1 MSLQDNTI
9 AYQVSFHRWGIERKI
24 KPGILS
30 SLLPEERNLVESKML
45 SASKKI
51 IQSDEYN
58 KIVSKDGFAAR
69 WLADH
74 SVPSILKKGVYLI
87 PVSFVDMVNEYMEA
101 YKTER
106 QDVLVPAF
114 LEVYFDQAYTA
125 REMFYL
131 TTGGSQLFDAL
142 EYPTVEKMATL
153 FSVETAYISFDV
165 PSQLQHISEELF
177 RRERE
182 RVEQAWNQAEDA
194 INQLLV
200 QECAELVQGLQTALK
215 GLNDGTLKKFRDA
228 NVENLREWSALFLQA
243 RNVTN
248 NEELENVVRNIQATL
263 QGVERDD
270 LKHDRS
276 SLRQYVQSALS
287 QAQIELK
294 GMVEN
299 APERLIQF
307 E

>member
-24 KPGILS
+24 KAGILS
-30 SLLPEERNLVESKML
+30 SLLPDERNLVESKML

-58 KIVSKDGFAAR
+58 KIVSQDGFVAR
-69 WLADH
+69 WLAER

-87 PVSFVDMVNEYMEA
+87 PLAFVDMVNEKMES
-101 YKTER
+101 YKFER
-106 QDVLVPAF
+106 QEVLVPAF
-114 LEVYFDQAYTA
+114 LAVYSDQAYAA

-131 TTGGSQLFDAL
+131 TTGGSQLFDSL

-153 FSVETAYISFDV
+153 FSLETSYISFDV
-165 PSQLQHISEELF
+165 PDQLKYVSEELF

-182 RVEQAWNQAEDA
+182 RVEQAWQSAEDA
-194 INQLLV
+194 INTLLV
-200 QECAELVQGLQTALK
+200 HECAELVDGLQVALK
-215 GLNDGTLKKFRDA
+215 GLNDGTLKKFREA
-228 NVENLREWSALFLQA
+228 NVENLREWSQLFLQA

-248 NEELENVVRNIQATL
+248 NEELEKVVQDINMSLANVT
-263 QGVERDD
+263 RDD

-276 SLRQYVQSALS
+276 SLRQFVQGALS
-287 QAQIELK
+287 QAQVELK
-294 GMVEN
+294 GMLEN
-299 APERLIQF
+299 QPERLIQF

>member
-58 KIVSKDGFAAR
+58 TIVSQDGFAAR
-69 WLADH
+69 WLAERA
-74 SVPSILKKGVYLI
+74 VPSILKKGVYLI
-87 PVSFVDMVNEYMEA
+87 PVAFVDQVNERMES
-101 YKTER
+101 YKFER
-106 QDVLVPAF
+106 QEVLVPAF
-114 LEVYFDQAYTA
+114 LAVYSDQAYAA

-131 TTGGSQLFDAL
+131 TTGGSQLFDSL

-153 FSVETAYISFDV
+153 FSLETSYISFDV
-165 PSQLQHISEELF
+165 PSQLQHVSEELF
-177 RRERE
+177 RREKE
-182 RVEQAWNQAEDA
+182 RVEAAWQTAEEA
-194 INQLLV
+194 INQLLI
-200 QECAELVQGLQTALK
+200 QECAELVEGLQTALK

-228 NVENLREWSALFLQA
+228 NVENLREWSQLFLQA

-248 NEELENVVRNIQATL
+248 NEELAEVVRCIQSTL
-263 QGVERDD
+263 AGVQRDD

-276 SLRQYVQSALS
+276 SLRQFVQGALS

-294 GMVEN
+294 GMLEVQ
-299 APERLIQF
+299 PERMIQF